1 MDINPPWSR
10 GGSTPPEVVTFLSRT
25 DGAAVSIAPHL
36 GAEPDTPLVML
47 GARVPGA
54 PPAALR
60 LVPQEALRLA
70 ELLVE
75 AAKSGASGPDP
86 GLGVS
91 PGGRRPSG
99 AGPGGPALARRRY
112 VVAVPEGAAPAELRR
127 ALTLLPA
134 DARLVDFSSDAEVV
148 LVFATA
154 DPRWPARPEPI
165 G

>member
-1 MDINPPWSR
+1 MDINPPWPR

-25 DGAAVSIAPHL
+25 DGAAVSIAPHP
-36 GAEPDTPLVML
+36 GAEPGTPLVL
-47 GARVPGA
+47 LDARMPGA

-75 AAKSGASGPDP
+75 AAESGAPAQAPD
-86 GLGVS
+86 LAVS
-91 PGGRRPSG
+91 PGGRRISG
-99 AGPGGPALARRRY
+99 AGLDGSALAHRRW
-112 VVAVPEGAAPAELRR
+112 VVAVPEGAAPAELGR
-127 ALTLLPA
+127 ALTLLPQE
-134 DARLVDFSSDAEVV
+134 ARLVDFSSDTDVV

-154 DPRWPARPEPI
+154 DPRWPARPDPA